1 MTTQFVQF
9 KFDSVQLEG
18 NLSVPPNAQA
28 VVVFAHGG
36 GSSRYSP
43 RNLYVAQTL
52 QAAGLGTLLFNLLT
66 VEEEREDR
74 RTARLRFNFRLLA
87 RRLAS
92 AADLMTQHPQTA
104 HLRIGFFGASTGG
117 AAALEA
123 AAERPE
129 LVHAVVVRGGRPD
142 LAEASLARVHA
153 PTLLIVGGKDL
164 PVIQLNAEAFSE
176 LTCEKKLEI
185 IPGASQLFQEPGALD
200 EVARLA
206 VHWFEQY
213 LAPVAV

>member
-1 MTTQFVQF
+1 MTGQFVQF

-18 NLSVPPNAQA
+18 NLSLPPNAQA
-28 VVVFAHGG
+28 VIVFAHGS
-36 GSSRYSP
+36 GSSRHSP
-43 RNLYVAQTL
+43 RNHYVAQAL
-52 QAAGLGTLLFNLLT
+52 QASGLGTLLFDLLT
-66 VEEEREDR
+66 PEEEQEDL
-74 RTARLRFNFRLLA
+74 RTKRLRFNFRLLA

-92 AADLMTQHPQTA
+92 TADLMTQHPQTA

-142 LAEASLARVHA
+142 LAEAALARVRA
-153 PTLLIVGGKDL
+153 PTLLMVGGRDL
-164 PVIQLNAEAFSE
+164 PVIQLNQEAFDE
-176 LTCEKKLEI
+176 LTCEKRLEI
-185 IPGASQLFQEPGALD
+185 IPSAGHMFDEPGALD

-206 VHWFEQY
+206 AQWFEHY
-213 LAPVAV
+213 LAPVAA